1 MIAPLTVDSLRIDPQ
16 RLAADP
22 ALSVFVAANAGSGK
36 TTTLVNRVARLLL
49 TGVEPGAILCVTYTK
64 AAAAEMQGR
73 LFDQLGKWAL
83 MGDPELRRTLFDLDG
98 RDPERIA
105 DTTLAAARRLF
116 ARALETPG
124 GLKIQTLHA
133 LCEALLRRFP
143 LEAGVSPRF
152 EVLEDARARALSRQA
167 REDLADAVLADPEGP
182 VARAFNT
189 LVATLDHARFESLL
203 QQLEDRRGELLAWLD
218 AIDEGT
224 APTPFDLTRA
234 DPARNEAALEA
245 DFLAGIDPGAWRS
258 CAAALAGGSSRDQ
271 GLAAAMRA
279 VESIRSHTAMQAV
292 FCTGQGEPLAESQ
305 FGTKAIP
312 EAVRTRLL
320 GWQAAW
326 INTRKAMAA
335 WRAADL
341 TQKVLALA
349 RVHAGYYEAAKARAG
364 ALDFADLIHRTV
376 ELLTRRTTSAWVLY
390 KLDGGLR
397 HVLVDE
403 AQDTAPEQWDI
414 IRALT
419 DDFFTGPD
427 DPRTLFAV
435 GDEKQ
440 SIYAFQGAR
449 PERLMQEGRAY
460 QDRVEAS
467 GQRFAFAPLATSW
480 RSTAQVLAFVD
491 QLFGADPA
499 RSRALSPDTGD
510 RPHHRPARR
519 DPGCVELWPIYQE
532 PATVERDSWLDPVD
546 AEGKGSARQRL
557 ARDIA
562 REIVRQVRD
571 GVAVQDPRDRKLR
584 PCGYGDFLIL
594 VRKRDALFEEIIR
607 ALKREGAPVAG
618 ADRLNLGEHIAF
630 RDLLAL
636 MRFALYP
643 HDDLSL
649 AEILRGPF
657 CDVDEDSLY
666 ALAGAD
672 QARPSLWRALRD
684 RARERAEWGAA
695 LTLLLAA
702 RAAAN
707 GGPFAFVTTL
717 LERVDAGGRTGRARL
732 LARLGAEAAEVI
744 EETLSQCLRLEREG
758 VTDLEGALGRLETTE
773 IEVKREL
780 EGPRGEVRIMT
791 VHGAKGLE
799 APVVILPD
807 TTGRSGGAAPL
818 MVPAVADDGETEVGW
833 LVCLESKTGECEALK
848 RARARREQRVEA
860 ESLRLLYV
868 ALTRARDRLIL
879 AGRRPATRGPPD
891 KSWWTALCQTLETL
905 ETTPGDGPE
914 GALRFGPAP
923 IRLAPE
929 AAQPAAAAANLPT
942 WAVTPLAPER
952 AARVLAPS
960 RLAPLRGQAA
970 PSPLVAAGG
979 GWGAGALG
987 RFGRGALIHRL
998 LERLPDL
1005 PPAAWR
1011 SGAAALLTRAPGVS
1025 PEAAAE
1031 ITAAALGVLEDPRF
1045 AGVFGPG
1052 SRAEAALAG
1061 RVPGLP
1067 AAIDGRID
1075 RLVITPDRV
1084 LIVDFKTRRPAP
1096 DRVEDVEPAY
1106 VLQLALY
1113 RAVLTG
1119 LYPGRTVEA
1128 ALVWTDG
1135 PSLMPVP
1142 APLMDA
1148 AIADL
1153 G

>member
-1 MIAPLTVDSLRIDPQ
+1 MSPVAAPDPQ

-83 MGDPELRRTLFDLDG
+83 MEDAELEQTLAALDG
-98 RDPERIA
+98 RDPGRIA

-167 REDLADAVLADPEGP
+167 REDLAAAVLADPEGP
-182 VARAFNT
+182 VAAAFT
-189 LVATLDHARFESLL
+189 PLVEALDFARFESLL
-203 QQLEDRRGELLAWLD
+203 QQLEDRRGELLGWLD
-218 AIDEGT
+218 AIEAGD
-224 APTPFDLTRA
+224 APDPFALTGAHR
-234 DPARNEAALEA
+234 DRDAAAIEA
-245 DFLAGIDPGAWRS
+245 DFLAGVDRETWRS
-258 CAAALAGGSSRDQ
+258 CAQALAEGGSTDRS
-271 GLAAAMRA
+271 LAAAMA
-279 VESIRSHTAMQAV
+279 DAAWTHAGLQPV
-292 FCTGQGEPLAESQ
+292 FCTTGGEPRSRL
-305 FGTKAIP
+305 GTKTIP
-312 EAVRTRLL
+312 EAVRTRLAD
-320 GWQAAW
+320 WQARW
-326 INTRKAMAA
+326 LAA
-335 WRAADL
+335 REALSARRTADMTWHVL
-341 TQKVLALA
+341 TLA
-349 RVHAGYYEAAKARAG
+349 RVHAGVYEAAKARAG
-364 ALDFADLIHRTV
+364 ALDFADLITRTV
-376 ELLTRRTTSAWVLY
+376 ELLTRRASSAWVLY

-403 AQDTAPEQWDI
+403 AQDTAPAQWDI

-419 DDFFTGPD
+419 DDFFAGAD
-427 DPRTLFAV
+427 DPRTVFAV

-449 PERLMQEGRAY
+449 PERLMQEGRGY
-460 QDRVEAS
+460 QARVEAS
-467 GQRFAFAPLATSW
+467 GRPFAFAPLSTSW
-480 RSTAQVLAFVD
+480 RSTPQVLAFVD
-491 QLFGADPA
+491 QLFGADPE

-510 RPHHRPARR
+510 RPQHRPARS
-519 DPGCVELWPIYQE
+519 DPGSLEIWPLYRD
-532 PATVERDSWLDPVD
+532 PATVERESWLDPVD
-546 AEGKGSARQRL
+546 AEGEASGRQRL
-557 ARDIA
+557 ARDVA
-562 REIVRQVRD
+562 REIVRQVRE
-571 GVAVQDPRDRKLR
+571 GVAVMDRETRQLR

-607 ALKREGAPVAG
+607 ALKRERAPVAG
-618 ADRLNLGEHIAF
+618 ADRLKLGEHIAW

-649 AEILRGPF
+649 AEILRGPL
-657 CDVDEDSLY
+657 CDVDEESLY

-672 QARPSLWRALRD
+672 PARPSLWRSLRD
-684 RARERAEWGAA
+684 RAGERPDWAAALAVLEAARGAA
-695 LTLLLAA
+695 G
-702 RAAAN
+702 R
-707 GGPFAFVTTL
+707 GPFGFLSTL
-717 LERVDAGGRTGRARL
+717 LERVDASGRSGRARL
-732 LARLGAEAAEVI
+732 LARLGAESAEVL
-744 EETLSQCLRLEREG
+744 EEALTQALRLEREG
-758 VTDLEGALGRLETTE
+758 VTDLETALGRLETTE

-799 APVVILPD
+799 APVVVLPD
-807 TTGRSGGAAPL
+807 TTGRSGGAHPL
-818 MVPAVADDGETEVGW
+818 LIPGLADDGETEVGW
-833 LVCLESKTGECEALK
+833 LACFGQKADDSPALA
-848 RARARREQRVEA
+848 RARARRDDRVRA

-868 ALTRARDRLIL
+868 ALTRARDRILI
-879 AGRRPATRGPPD
+879 AGRCAATREPD
-891 KSWWTALCQTLETL
+891 AASWWTALAETFDSL

-914 GALRFGPAP
+914 GSRRFGPAP
-923 IRLAPE
+923 ARLPPQAP
-929 AAQPAAAAANLPT
+929 AGAPAAAVLPA
-942 WAVTPLAPER
+942 WATTPLAPDR
-952 AARVLAPS
+952 ASRVLAPS
-960 RLAPLRGQAA
+960 RLAPLPGQAA
-970 PSPLVAAGG
+970 PSPLLAAAGPA
-979 GWGAGALG
+979 GAGLG
-987 RFGRGALIHRL
+987 RFARGALIHRL

-1005 PPAAWR
+1005 PPADWR
-1011 SGAAALLTRAPGVS
+1011 SGAATLLARTPGVT

-1045 AGVFGPG
+1045 AEVFGPG

-1075 RLVITPDRV
+1075 RLVITPDKV

-1096 DRVEDVEPAY
+1096 DRVGDVEPAY

-1113 RAVLTG
+1113 RAVLMT
-1119 LYPGRTVEA
+1119 LYPGRAVEA

-1135 PSLMPVP
+1135 PRLMPVP
-1142 APLMDA
+1142 AALMDA
-1148 AIADL
+1148 AIAGL

>member
-1 MIAPLTVDSLRIDPQ
+1 MSAAPLAIDPQ

-73 LFDQLGKWAL
+73 LFKQLGEWAL
-83 MGDPELRRTLFDLDG
+83 MEDAALEQALADLDG
-98 RDPERIA
+98 RDPGRIA
-105 DTTLAAARRLF
+105 PETLAAARRLF

-167 REDLADAVLADPEGP
+167 REDLADAVLSDPDGP
-182 VARAFNT
+182 VATAFNK
-189 LVATLDHARFESLL
+189 LVETLDHARFESLL
-203 QQLEDRRGELLAWLD
+203 QQLEDRRGELLAWID
-218 AIDEGT
+218 AIAEGT
-224 APTPFDLTRA
+224 APGPFDLTKA
-234 DPARNEAALEA
+234 DRSRDKAALEA
-245 DFLAGIDPGAWRS
+245 DFLAGIDPETWRS
-258 CAAALAGGSSRDQ
+258 CADALAAGSSTDRD
-271 GLAAAMRA
+271 LAEAMASARA
-279 VESIRSHTAMQAV
+279 DWSHRAMQAV
-292 FCTGQGEPLAESQ
+292 FCTSAGAPRARL
-305 FGTKAIP
+305 GTGKIP

-320 GWQAAW
+320 GWQTAW
-326 INTRKAMAA
+326 LETREALAA

-341 TQKVLALA
+341 TQKVLTLA

-376 ELLTRRTTSAWVLY
+376 ELLTRRATSAWVLY

-460 QDRVEAS
+460 QARVEGS

-480 RSTAQVLAFVD
+480 RSTPQVLDFVD
-491 QLFGADPA
+491 RLFGADPE

-519 DPGCVELWPIYQE
+519 DPGCVELWPLYQE
-532 PATVERDSWLDPVD
+532 PATVERESWLDPVD
-546 AEGKGSARQRL
+546 AEGEGSARQRL

-562 REIVRQVRD
+562 RAIARQVRA
-571 GVAVQDPRDRKLR
+571 GVAVLDPKNRVLR

-607 ALKREGAPVAG
+607 ALKREGVPVAG
-618 ADRLNLGEHIAF
+618 ADRLNLGEHIAY

-672 QARPSLWRALRD
+672 PARPSLWGALRD
-684 RARERAEWGAA
+684 RAGERGEWGAA
-695 LTLLLAA
+695 LALLQAA
-702 RAAAN
+702 RAAADS
-707 GGPFAFVTTL
+707 GPFAFVTTL

-732 LARLGAEAAEVI
+732 LDRLGAEAAEVI

-833 LVCLESKTGECEALK
+833 LVCLESKAGECEALQ
-848 RARARREQRVEA
+848 RARARRDQRVRA

-879 AGRRPATRGPPD
+879 AGRRSATRGPAD
-891 KSWWTALCQTLETL
+891 DSWWAALSQTFDSL

-914 GALRFGPAP
+914 GSLRYGPAP
-923 IRLAPE
+923 ERLAPE
-929 AAQPAAAAANLPT
+929 AAAPSAAAPALPAWT
-942 WAVTPLAPER
+942 STPLAPER
-952 AARVLAPS
+952 ASRVLAPS
-960 RLAPLRGQAA
+960 RLAPLKGQAA

-979 GWGAGALG
+979 GGGAGALG

-1005 PPAAWR
+1005 PPADWR
-1011 SGAAALLTRAPGVS
+1011 SGAAALLARAPGVS

-1045 AGVFGPG
+1045 AAVFGPG

-1106 VLQLALY
+1106 ILQLALY
-1113 RAVLTG
+1113 RAVLAG

-1135 PSLMPVP
+1135 PRLMPVP

>member
-1 MIAPLTVDSLRIDPQ
+1 MTALPLTIDPQ

-22 ALSVFVAANAGSGK
+22 TLSVFVAANAGSGK

-83 MGDPELRRTLFDLDG
+83 MGDAELEQTLAALDG
-98 RDPERIA
+98 RDPGRIA
-105 DTTLAAARRLF
+105 PETLAAARRLF

-167 REDLADAVLADPEGP
+167 REDLAGAVLADPEGL
-182 VARAFNT
+182 VAEAFNT

-203 QQLEDRRGELLAWLD
+203 QQLEDRRGELLAWID
-218 AIDEGT
+218 AIEAGD
-224 APTPFDLTRA
+224 APSPFDLTEADRNR
-234 DPARNEAALEA
+234 DPAAIEA
-245 DFLAGIDPGAWRS
+245 DFLAGVDPETWRS
-258 CAAALAGGSSRDQ
+258 CAEALAAGSSRDQ
-271 GLAAAMRA
+271 GLAAAMRTA
-279 VESIRSHTAMQAV
+279 EPGWSHASLQPV
-292 FCTGQGEPLAESQ
+292 FCTTAGAPRAESQ

-312 EAVRTRLL
+312 EAVRARLL

-326 INTRKAMAA
+326 LDTREALAA

-341 TQKVLALA
+341 TQKVLTLA
-349 RVHAGYYEAAKARAG
+349 RVHAAYYEAAKARAG

-376 ELLTRRTTSAWVLY
+376 ELLTRRATSAWVLY

-427 DPRTLFAV
+427 DPRTVFAV

-449 PERLMQEGRAY
+449 PEQLMQEGRAY
-460 QDRVEAS
+460 QGRVEAS
-467 GQRFAFAPLATSW
+467 GQGFAFAPLATSW
-480 RSTAQVLAFVD
+480 RSTPQVLDFVD
-491 QLFGADPA
+491 RLFGADPE
-499 RSRALSPDTGD
+499 RSRALSPDSGD
-510 RPHHRPARR
+510 RPHHQPARS
-519 DPGCVELWPIYQE
+519 DPGCVELWPIYQD
-532 PATVERDSWLDPVD
+532 PAAVERESWLDPVD
-546 AEGKGSARQRL
+546 AEGEGSARQRL

-562 REIVRQVRD
+562 REIVRQVRE
-571 GVAVQDPRDRKLR
+571 GVAVQDRGLRTLR

-618 ADRLNLGEHIAF
+618 ADRLNLGEHIAY

-672 QARPSLWRALRD
+672 PARPSLWRALRD
-684 RARERAEWGAA
+684 RAGERAAWGEA
-695 LTLLLAA
+695 LALLHAA
-702 RAAAN
+702 RAAAA

-732 LARLGAEAAEVI
+732 LDRLGAEAAEVI

-833 LVCLESKTGECEALK
+833 LVCLEGKAGECEALK
-848 RARARREQRVEA
+848 RARARREQRVQA

-879 AGRRPATRGPPD
+879 AGRRSATQGPPET
-891 KSWWTALCQTLETL
+891 SWWTALVQTFDSL

-914 GALRFGPAP
+914 GSLRYGPAP
-923 IRLAPE
+923 VRLAPE
-929 AAQPAAAAANLPT
+929 AVTAAAEAPALPA

-952 AARVLAPS
+952 ASRVLAPS
-960 RLAPLRGQAA
+960 RLAPLTGQAA
-970 PSPLVAAGG
+970 PSPLVAAGEG
-979 GWGAGALG
+979 GRAGALG

-1005 PPAAWR
+1005 PPAEWR
-1011 SGAAALLTRAPGVS
+1011 SGAAALLARAPGVS
-1025 PEAAAE
+1025 AEAAAE
-1031 ITAAALGVLEDPRF
+1031 ITAAALGVLEEPRF
-1045 AGVFGPG
+1045 AAVFGPG

-1113 RAVLTG
+1113 RAVLTA

-1135 PSLMPVP
+1135 PRLMPVP

-1148 AIADL
+1148 AIAGL

>member
-1 MIAPLTVDSLRIDPQ
+1 VTAAPLTIDPQ

-22 ALSVFVAANAGSGK
+22 GLSVFVAANAGSGK

-49 TGVEPGAILCVTYTK
+49 TGVEPGAILCVTYTR

-73 LFDQLGKWAL
+73 LFKQLGEWAL
-83 MGDPELRRTLFDLDG
+83 MADPKLRQTLAELDG
-98 RDPERIA
+98 RDPGRIA
-105 DTTLAAARRLF
+105 PETLAAARRLF

-167 REDLADAVLADPEGP
+167 REDLAGAVLADPDGQ
-182 VARAFNT
+182 VAKAFNT
-189 LVATLDHARFESLL
+189 LVETLDHARFESLL
-203 QQLEDRRGELLAWLD
+203 QQLEDRRGELLAWLE
-218 AIDEGT
+218 AIAAGT
-224 APTPFDLTRA
+224 APGPFALTGA
-234 DPARNEAALEA
+234 DPDHDAAALEA
-245 DFLAGIDPGAWRS
+245 DFLAGIDPETWRS
-258 CAAALAGGSSRDQ
+258 CAEALAAGSSTDRD
-271 GLAAAMRA
+271 LAEAMASARA
-279 VESIRSHTAMQAV
+279 DWTHKAIQAV
-292 FCTGQGEPLAESQ
+292 FCTSAGAPRARL
-305 FGTKAIP
+305 GTGKIP

-326 INTRKAMAA
+326 LETREALAA

-341 TQKVLALA
+341 TQKVLTLA
-349 RVHAGYYEAAKARAG
+349 KVHANLYEAAKARAG

-376 ELLTRRTTSAWVLY
+376 ELLTRRATSAWVLY

-449 PERLMQEGRAY
+449 PERLMQEGRAC
-460 QDRVEAS
+460 QGRVEAS

-480 RSTAQVLAFVD
+480 RSTPQVLDFVD
-491 QLFGADPA
+491 RLFGADPE
-499 RSRALSPDTGD
+499 RSRALSPDSGD
-510 RPHHRPARR
+510 RPHHRPARS
-519 DPGCVELWPIYQE
+519 DPGCVELWPLYQE
-532 PATVERDSWLDPVD
+532 PATVERESWLDPVD
-546 AEGKGSARQRL
+546 AEGEGSARQRL

-562 REIVRQVRD
+562 REIVRQVRE
-571 GVAVQDPRDRKLR
+571 GVAVQDRKDRQLR

-607 ALKREGAPVAG
+607 ALKREGVPVAG
-618 ADRLNLGEHIAF
+618 ADRLNLGEHIAW

-657 CDVDEDSLY
+657 CDIDEDSLY

-672 QARPSLWRALRD
+672 PARPSLWRALRD
-684 RARERAEWGAA
+684 RAGERTDWGEA
-695 LTLLLAA
+695 LALLQAA
-702 RAAAN
+702 RAAAD

-717 LERVDAGGRTGRARL
+717 LERVDAGGRAGRARL
-732 LARLGAEAAEVI
+732 LDRLGAEAAEVI

-758 VTDLEGALGRLETTE
+758 VTDLEGALGRLETSE

-833 LVCLESKTGECEALK
+833 LVCLEAKAGECEALR
-848 RARARREQRVEA
+848 RARERREQRVQA

-879 AGRRPATRGPPD
+879 AGRRSATQGPPET
-891 KSWWTALCQTLETL
+891 SWWAALSQTFETL

-914 GALRFGPAP
+914 GALRYGPAP
-923 IRLAPE
+923 VRLSPDAPPPAI
-929 AAQPAAAAANLPT
+929 AAPAMPG

-952 AARVLAPS
+952 ASRVLAPS
-960 RLAPLRGQAA
+960 RLAPLAGQAA

-979 GWGAGALG
+979 RGGSGALG

-1005 PPAAWR
+1005 PPADWR
-1011 SGAAALLTRAPGVS
+1011 AGAAALLNRAPGVS

-1045 AGVFGPG
+1045 AAVFGPG

-1061 RVPGLP
+1061 RAPGLP

-1096 DRVEDVEPAY
+1096 DRVEQVEPAY
-1106 VLQLALY
+1106 ILQLALY
-1113 RAVLTG
+1113 RAVLAD
-1119 LYPGRTVEA
+1119 LYPGRSVEA

-1135 PSLMPVP
+1135 PRLMPVP
-1142 APLMDA
+1142 AALMDT
-1148 AIADL
+1148 AIAGL